1 MTFVVDERRE
11 NQPLI
16 QVCGATRIAV
26 MHIINEQDK
35 AIMSVELAR
44 LFVHQYDTTDSSGE
58 D

>member
-16 QVCGATRIAV
+16 QVCRATRIAV

-44 LFVHQYDTTDSSGE
+44 LFVH
-58 D
+58 